1 MAKKLNYKNILNS
14 FVDRTKSYSLDVKN
28 RLSTLTLNYNMG
40 ITEEFMDNR
49 NFKVGTI
56 GPSSGEYLV
65 GVPNGVFE
73 KIVNYYNTLRSAI
86 TGETTTIQKKFN
98 TLNPVISER
107 NYIKKVLLNHL
118 ENQFTDITNEVN
130 MTINSLR
137 EQQNSL
143 TKTIDILNFVTTV
156 RHDGQ
161 FINRSGG
168 RVAALILTAAT
179 EVTNLTTN
187 YDASNTYLKNYIN
200 GYVTSNFPLNYSYGA
215 EYLFFTNLIYTKDLR
230 TLSFSGNFN
239 TELNRLI
246 EKRKDL
252 LYIDLLKVDN
262 NRVNGLDKTLSVHFK
277 TLLLNLFKSWVR
289 YDISLVN
296 DRIFSGVEEG
306 YKILETNIKNYS
318 NNFNVGYSY
327 NTGTTAQNL
336 VRNYLVDRN
345 RGVEDNKFNYKK
357 INQLYVG

>member
-1 MAKKLNYKNILNS
+1 MAKQLNYKNILNS
-14 FVDRTKSYSLDVKN
+14 FVDRGKSYSLDVKN
-28 RLSTLTLNYNMG
+28 RLTTLALDYNMG
-40 ITEEFMDNR
+40 VIEEFMYDR
-49 NFKVGTI
+49 NFKTGTVGNST
-56 GPSSGEYLV
+56 GDYLV
-65 GVPNGVFE
+65 GIPNRVFE
-73 KIVNYYNTLRSAI
+73 RIVNHYNILKSSI
-86 TGETTTIQKKFN
+86 TGETTTIQKQFN

-107 NYIKKVLLNHL
+107 NYIKNVLLNHL
-118 ENQFTDITNEVN
+118 ENQFTNISNEVN
-130 MTINSLR
+130 ITVNSLR
-137 EQQNSL
+137 EQQNHLSN
-143 TKTIDILNFVTTV
+143 TIDILNFVTTI

-161 FINRSGG
+161 FLNRSGG

-179 EVTNLTTN
+179 EATILTNN
-187 YDASNTYLKNYIN
+187 YNTSNTYVKNYIKD
-200 GYVTSNFPLNYSYGA
+200 YVNNKFPLNYNYGG

-345 RGVEDNKFNYKK
+345 RVVEDNKFNYKK